1 MSQLS
6 DRQVT
11 VLAHAAQ
18 RDDGVVILPE
28 TLRGAAAVKV
38 VQALLDR
45 RLVQEIRAKKGT
57 PAWRRGEN
65 RSGYAL
71 KITHAGRQA
80 IGLDHGG
87 GDDSDLRQSDA
98 DASSTVPK
106 PVRAGSKKAMILALL
121 GRSEGASIE
130 ELMEATGWLTHT
142 TRAEL
147 TRLRQRGY
155 AVERFPQ
162 AGNTTT
168 YRITASRQ
176 GDAPQPDRTKGVRRR
191 GKARAA

>member
-6 DRQVT
+6 DSQVM

-28 TLRGAAAVKV
+28 TLRGAAAVRV
-38 VQALLDR
+38 VKALLDR
-45 RLVQEIRAKKGT
+45 RLVQEIRAKKDM
-57 PAWRRGEN
+57 PAWRRGAD
-65 RSGYAL
+65 YAL
-71 KITHAGRQA
+71 KITRAGRQA
-80 IGLDHGG
+80 IGFDQGG
-87 GDDSDLRQSDA
+87 GDDPDLRQLDA

-155 AVERFPQ
+155 AVERSLQP
-162 AGNTTT
+162 GNTTT
-168 YRITASRQ
+168 YRIAGSRQ
-176 GDAPQPDRTKGVRRR
+176 GDAPQPDRTKQLRRR
-191 GKARAA
+191 GNVRAA

>member
-1 MSQLS
+1 M
-6 DRQVT
+6 

-18 RDDGVVILPE
+18 RDDGLVILPE

-38 VQALLDR
+38 VKALLDR

-57 PAWRRGEN
+57 PAGRRGADY
-65 RSGYAL
+65 GL
-71 KITHAGRQA
+71 KITRAGRQA

-87 GDDSDLRQSDA
+87 GDDPDTRQSDA

-168 YRITASRQ
+168 YRIAGSRQ

>member
-6 DRQVT
+6 DSQVM

-28 TLRGAAAVKV
+28 SLRGAAAVKV
-38 VQALLDR
+38 VKALLDR

-57 PAWRRGEN
+57 PEWRSEN
-65 RSGYAL
+65 RSAYNL
-71 KITHAGRQA
+71 KITRAGRQA

-87 GDDSDLRQSDA
+87 GDDPDLRQLDA
-98 DASSTVPK
+98 DASSTVSK

-130 ELMEATGWLTHT
+130 ELMEPTGWLTHT

-168 YRITASRQ
+168 YRIASSRQ
-176 GDAPQPDRTKGVRRR
+176 GDAPQPDRTKELRRR